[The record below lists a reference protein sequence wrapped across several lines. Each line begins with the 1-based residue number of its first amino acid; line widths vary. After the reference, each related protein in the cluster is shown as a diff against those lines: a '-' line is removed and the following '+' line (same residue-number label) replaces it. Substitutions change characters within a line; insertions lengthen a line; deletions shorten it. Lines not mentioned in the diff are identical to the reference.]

1 MNVALGDG
9 SVRFLSAA
17 VSPQTW
23 WAACT
28 PAGGET
34 LGSDW

>member
-1 MNVALGDG
+1 MLVTMADG
-9 SVRFLSAA
+9 SVRG
-17 VSPQTW
+17 VSGAISQWTF

-34 LGSDW
+34 LDGDW

>member
-1 MNVALGDG
+1 MMVGMCDG
-9 SVRFLSAA
+9 SVRG
-17 VSPQTW
+17 VSGAISWQTW
-23 WAACT
+23 TAACT